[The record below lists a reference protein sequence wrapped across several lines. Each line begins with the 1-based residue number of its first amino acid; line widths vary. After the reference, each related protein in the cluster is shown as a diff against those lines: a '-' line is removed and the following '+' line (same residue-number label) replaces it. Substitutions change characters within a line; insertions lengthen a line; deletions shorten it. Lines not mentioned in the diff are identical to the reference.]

1 MPGWVY
7 PSATWPQ
14 RSQVE
19 SVSRVRWGGEGKTR
33 RDAKRCLRR
42 IIARQLFWL
51 LERYDPPGGKVLRAA

>member
-1 MPGWVY
+1 
-7 PSATWPQ
+7 
-14 RSQVE
+14 
-19 SVSRVRWGGEGKTR
+19 VRWGGEGKTR